1 MQFVGLNMKGVI
13 EMSENTHIMKNDKL
27 TTVYKKLLMNID
39 KNIAE
44 LEILM
49 DWHILPHRNPFDDK
63 NSELARH
70 IMPLKQRK
78 QEIDRWFKNPMYK
91 MKCSKCHE
99 VHYIKLND
107 WYRNVRRVGYK
118 KHNMRHY
125 HDYIINVEKQF
136 KQIIMLQHELKH
148 SLKLLWKS
156 K

>member
-1 MQFVGLNMKGVI
+1 
-13 EMSENTHIMKNDKL
+13 MSENTHIMKNDKL

-49 DWHILPHRNPFDDK
+49 DWHILPHDK

-91 MKCSKCHE
+91 MKCSKCRE
-99 VHYIKLND
+99 IHYIKLNN

-118 KHNMRHY
+118 KHNMQHY
-125 HDYIINVEKQF
+125 HDYRMSVEKQF
-136 KQIIMLQHELKH
+136 RQIIMLQHELKR
-148 SLKLLWKS
+148 SLELLWKS